1 MTNRVS
7 MLSGWGNYP
16 KTTAEIIEPENILA
30 LQETVRKA
38 NVILPRGLGRSYGD
52 AALAGTVLSLG
63 RLNRIE
69 RFDDKNGVLTA
80 EAGVSIEEIL
90 KTIIPRGWFLP
101 VTPGTKHVTLGGAIA
116 CDIHGKN
123 HCKEGTFGNY
133 VIVMDVV
140 NANGSITRCSRTK
153 LPELFHAIIGGM
165 GLVGIVV
172 RATICLK
179 SIETSFISQTLVRTK
194 NFEET
199 IDVLERRES
208 TTYSITWI
216 DSTARG
222 KNFGRGVVILGE
234 HTPAAI
240 LPAGTNPRP
249 MSHKKPPSVFFSLPR
264 FALSAPAFKIFNTT
278 YYHTH
283 PSGKSLVSY
292 DPFFYPLDRISNW
305 NRIYGRWGFME
316 YQCVVPKNGGAEA
329 IRHVLE
335 TAAKSGCPSFLIG
348 LKTFGKLNDN
358 LLSFPMEGYTLALN
372 FPVREEAFSLFASLD
387 QIVIRAGGRIYL
399 AKDARMS
406 KAVFDASYPR
416 AEEFRKYKRQID
428 SENKFRSLQSIR
440 LGLY

>member
-16 KTTAEIIEPENILA
+16 KITAEIIEPENVPA

-116 CDIHGKN
+116 CDVHGKN
-123 HCKEGTFGNY
+123 HHVEGTFGDN
-133 VIVMDVV
+133 VIEMDVV
-140 NANGSITRCSRTK
+140 NADGSITICSRTK

-172 RATICLK
+172 RATISLK
-179 SIETSFISQTLVRTK
+179 SIETSFISQTIVRTK

-199 IDVLERRES
+199 INVLERKKNV
-208 TTYSITWI
+208 TYAITWI

-234 HTPAAI
+234 HAPAAI
-240 LPAGTNPRP
+240 LPAGTNPCPVSR
-249 MSHKKPPSVFFSLPR
+249 KKPLSVFFSLPR
-264 FALSAPAFKIFNTT
+264 FALGTPTAKMFNTA
-278 YYHTH
+278 YYNTH

-292 DPFFYPLDRISNW
+292 DTFFYPLDGISNW
-305 NRIYGRWGFME
+305 NRLYGRWGLFE

-329 IRHVLE
+329 IRHLLE
-335 TAAKSGCPSFLIG
+335 TAAKSGCPAFLIG

-358 LLSFPMEGYTLALN
+358 LLSFPMEGYTLAFN
-372 FPVREEAFSLFASLD
+372 FPMREKSFSLFAMLD
-387 QIVIRAGGRIYL
+387 EIVMRAGGRIYL
-399 AKDARMS
+399 AKDARLS
-406 KAVFDASYPR
+406 KAVFDAGYPR

-428 SENKFRSLQSIR
+428 PGNKFRSLQSMR